1 MYSTLFVCICPVY
14 LLLWWGAKFTGLAGS
29 LGCTHGEG
37 QHKFIVALPLVGLY
51 LADKLV

>member
-1 MYSTLFVCICPVY
+1 MTGNGICTLY
-14 LLLWWGAKFTGLAGS
+14 LLLWWGAKLAGLAGCLS
-29 LGCTHGEG
+29 CTHGEG